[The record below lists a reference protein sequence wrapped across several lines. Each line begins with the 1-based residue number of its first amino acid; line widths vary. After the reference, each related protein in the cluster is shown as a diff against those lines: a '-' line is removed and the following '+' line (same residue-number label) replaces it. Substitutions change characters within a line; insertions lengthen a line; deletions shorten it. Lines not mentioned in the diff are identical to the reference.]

1 MKIIL
6 SLFCFVSSFIL
17 GAQISSIGLGYN
29 QTAFHFTAAE
39 GLLSSELI
47 NSGGLTFDVLF
58 QTKRES
64 YYELGFLFRQYNA
77 KGGNA
82 LQSYS
87 WKTNYIGPQIIFT
100 KENIFNKTSVSFGL
114 GVLGMISGKQTLG
127 GQTLSL
133 RKNSEFNG
141 IWISPA
147 AQLSYIVF
155 DFTEA
160 DIKLNYQ
167 FSPTFKMGDQG
178 NEKLYFSSHS
188 LGFMIYLKSKVKVN
202 YSKSKGF

>member
-1 MKIIL
+1 
-6 SLFCFVSSFIL
+6 
-17 GAQISSIGLGYN
+17 
-29 QTAFHFTAAE
+29 
-39 GLLSSELI
+39 
-47 NSGGLTFDVLF
+47 
-58 QTKRES
+58 
-64 YYELGFLFRQYNA
+64 
-77 KGGNA
+77 
-82 LQSYS
+82 
-87 WKTNYIGPQIIFT
+87 
-100 KENIFNKTSVSFGL
+100 
-114 GVLGMISGKQTLG
+114 MISGKQTLG

-188 LGFMIYLKSKVKVN
+188 LGFVIYLKSKVEEN
-202 YSKSKGF
+202 ISKSKGF